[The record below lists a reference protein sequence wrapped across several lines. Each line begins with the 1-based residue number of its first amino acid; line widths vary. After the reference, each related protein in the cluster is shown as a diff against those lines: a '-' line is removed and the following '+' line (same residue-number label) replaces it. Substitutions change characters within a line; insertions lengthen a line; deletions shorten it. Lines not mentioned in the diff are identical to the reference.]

1 MITNINTNKI
11 INIIL
16 ISILILIIYQFFLFF
31 KDIIT
36 LVIFVIFFSFII
48 KSILES
54 IENFKKKSPLIKKI
68 LNFSNDFIIFILISF
83 FIFLITIIILILTP
97 TIYSSLKDI
106 ASNITDFIKSI
117 LILIN
122 NYFVFLKI
130 NLGLENINLDE
141 IYKNIINEINN
152 YIPNLANLLLNFV
165 VNSTTIIGKIILV
178 GILTFYF
185 VKDYNKILDFYL
197 KLFTKNQEQVEK
209 LKEIINIIEHTI
221 SKFIIGQL
229 FAATYI
235 FFFIFIILSLLK
247 VKNGFIIALI
257 AGIFELIPFIGA
269 FIGFFLSTIFI
280 IPLGLEKIIIFI
292 IYITIIYQLLAKLIY
307 PNFVGKILDISVI
320 TVLLSLLI
328 GYKLAGI
335 IGMFISIPIASI
347 IKKII
352 IKNYNT

>member
-16 ISILILIIYQFFLFF
+16 ISILILIIYRFFLFF
-31 KDIIT
+31 QDIIT

-48 KSILES
+48 KSIIES
-54 IENFKKKSPLIKKI
+54 IENFKKKYPFIRKI

-97 TIYSSLKDI
+97 TIYSSLRDI

-221 SKFIIGQL
+221 SKFIIGQF